1 MGRRKLNIFIFIV
14 SMLCSVVALI
24 YMPDVLPSYFD
35 GKGNIVRYASKYEK
49 VLIYPIVSILVNF
62 LLDFIEK
69 KKFDINHR
77 HISGFLKTYFI
88 FFFAFENIKSIL
100 NAFSIK
106 VMNSSLLILMVEIVM
121 LVISWQYNIIRERNN
136 EQRRRRSA

>member
-14 SMLCSVVALI
+14 SMLCSFIALI

-35 GKGNIVRYASKYEK
+35 SKGNIVRYASKYER
-49 VLIYPIVSILVNF
+49 VLMYPTVSILVNV

-69 KKFDINHR
+69 RKFDINHR
-77 HISGFLKTYFI
+77 YVSGFFKTYFI

-100 NAFSIK
+100 NAFNIK
-106 VMNSSLLILMVEIVM
+106 AKNSAVLIFIVEILMLI
-121 LVISWQYNIIRERNN
+121 ISWQYNIIRERNN
-136 EQRRRRSA
+136 EHKRRRSA